1 MTEKYTEAAQIGQ
14 MMEELDKAIASP
26 KKPNTKKIIGMAVFY
41 VVIIFLAYAFLDVT
55 IDKKSGRV
63 PELFGVSFYE
73 IVSDSMEPTL
83 QVGSILVTKAMGE
96 DTKLGVG
103 DVVTFEMTDGR
114 IVTHRIVEVLNEGLP
129 NECYRTKGDNPIN
142 SVDAEILTRD
152 RILAVFLF
160 KLPLT

>member
-1 MTEKYTEAAQIGQ
+1 MTEKYTEAAQIDL
-14 MMEELDKAIASP
+14 MREELDKAISSP

-41 VVIIFLAYAFLDVT
+41 VVVIFLVYAFLDVT
-55 IDKKSGRV
+55 IDKRSGRV
-63 PELFGVSFYE
+63 PELLGVSFYE

-83 QVGSILVTKAMGE
+83 KVGSILVTKAMGE
-96 DTKLGVG
+96 GTKLGAG

-114 IVTHRIVEVLNEGLP
+114 IVTHRIVEVLNKGQP
-129 NECYRTKGDNPIN
+129 DECYRTKGDNPVN
-142 SVDAEILTRD
+142 SVDAEVLTRD